1 MPKTT
6 VHGGATNAEDVP
18 LVIVQEPIVL
28 NDPPAEPEPEPEPV
42 APVKK
47 APGRKA

>member
-18 LVIVQEPIVL
+18 DVIVQEPIAL
-28 NDPPAEPEPEPEPV
+28 NDPPAEPEPEPEPE
-42 APVKK
+42 PVKK
-47 APGRKA
+47 MSGRKA